1 MDEKT
6 FFLESLGC
14 FTVHGVL
21 LQKEKG
27 RGMKMALRNMMCIR
41 AYQCIFNHV
50 LAGKQNDAV
59 FVWFAFRLFLH
70 VFSPIKWQTRNKNR

>member
-1 MDEKT
+1 MDQKT

-41 AYQCIFNHV
+41 VYQCIFNHV
-50 LAGKQNDAV
+50 LAGKQNDAA
-59 FVWFAFRLFLH
+59 FVWFAFRL
-70 VFSPIKWQTRNKNR
+70 VFTRFFTNKMANRNKNR